1 MLAAL
6 LTWGCPGTW
15 GTSQLLAGEAPP
27 PALAQIHG
35 KTSFLLTFPVYP
47 ETRSPATLAPLS
59 LLWDFGSGCGGTPT
73 LPRSLR
79 SCWDKG
85 TGRVSRGERWDPSQ
99 ISVPISGLN
108 GAGRWWIS
116 ASEPPTSSA
125 ISFQS
130 FAEGNRTT
138 TSLFQ
143 PLTCC
148 VTVSMSLGLA
158 EPSVASIRTLNT
170 SALGTNSL
178 EHLPTLEAAQPHAL
192 SYLNF
197 SANYEE
203 MSGQGG
209 IIISVL
215 RKNKYMQCDLPL
227 RYSCQ
232 ASGLRAPDSGT
243 PRDNNLSSESP
254 GNV

>member
-1 MLAAL
+1 MAL

-47 ETRSPATLAPLS
+47 ETRSPMTLAPLS
-59 LLWDFGSGCGGTPT
+59 LLWDFGAGCGGTPT

-85 TGRVSRGERWDPSQ
+85 AGRVSRGERWDPAQ
-99 ISVPISGLN
+99 ISVPISGLTW
-108 GAGRWWIS
+108 ARHWWS
-116 ASEPPTSSA
+116 PASEPSTSSA

-130 FAEGNRTT
+130 FADGNGTA

-148 VTVSMSLGLA
+148 ATMSMSPDVA
-158 EPSVASIRTLNT
+158 EPSVASIRRVSTA
-170 SALGTNSL
+170 ALGTNRL
-178 EHLPTLEAAQPHAL
+178 
-192 SYLNF
+192 
-197 SANYEE
+197 
-203 MSGQGG
+203 
-209 IIISVL
+209 
-215 RKNKYMQCDLPL
+215 
-227 RYSCQ
+227 
-232 ASGLRAPDSGT
+232 
-243 PRDNNLSSESP
+243 
-254 GNV
+254 